1 MFILPAMVATGKME
15 VSWGSVA
22 FSIFMLLQLWMLIA
36 EYAYEC
42 MATVFEFKRKR
53 LFKFLNLHRYE
64 KEETRSKSGFEV
76 LLLAF
81 LSYLFMVYGF
91 GVIYTFIANVYPNS
105 FSAGSLTFIQGVY
118 FSLVTSSTVGFGDI
132 TPTTDLSRVVV
143 MLQIIMSMAYVVI
156 LFSSA
161 VSYARD
167 GKSSPNKQRQ
177 SDA

>member
-22 FSIFMLLQLWMLIA
+22 FSVFMLLQLWMLIA

-53 LFKFLNLHRYE
+53 LFNFLDLHRHE
-64 KEETRSKSGFEV
+64 KKDTRTKSGFEV

-81 LSYLFMVYGF
+81 LSYLFMVYAF
-91 GVIYTFIANVYPNS
+91 GVVYTFIANVYPSS
-105 FSAGSLTFIQGVY
+105 FSSGSLTFIQGVY
-118 FSLVTSSTVGFGDI
+118 FSLVTSTTVGFGDI
-132 TPTTDLSRVVV
+132 TPATDLSRIVV
-143 MLQIIMSMAYVVI
+143 MLQIIMSMAYVVM

-167 GKSSPNKQRQ
+167 GKPSPNRDRELLK
-177 SDA
+177 